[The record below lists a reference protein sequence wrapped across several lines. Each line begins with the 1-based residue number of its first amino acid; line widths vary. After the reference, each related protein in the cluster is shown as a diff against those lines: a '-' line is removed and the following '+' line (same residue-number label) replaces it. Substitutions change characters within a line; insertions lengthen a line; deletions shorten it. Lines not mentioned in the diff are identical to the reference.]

1 MLANYVP
8 VCFIYETNHSFKL
21 LEHGSESSNMCE
33 KDSEAYV
40 LGLNAVAAGS

>member
-1 MLANYVP
+1 MLATYVP
-8 VCFIYETNHSFKL
+8 VYFTYETNHSFKL
-21 LEHGSESSNMCE
+21 LEHGSEGSKMCE